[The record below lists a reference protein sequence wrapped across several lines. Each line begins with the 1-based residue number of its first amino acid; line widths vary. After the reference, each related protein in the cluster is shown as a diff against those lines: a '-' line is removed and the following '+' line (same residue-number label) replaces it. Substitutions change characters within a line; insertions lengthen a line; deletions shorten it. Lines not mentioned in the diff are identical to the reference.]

1 MKTTALAKFLELTS
15 KTRHSLR
22 SGAEIVQFAT
32 EHGIRL
38 APSDLWSLAGRLG
51 LDGGVCPPSIV
62 SFVVRLLEGFE
73 PKRVLDPHVGFG
85 TLLQPVVAATRASDF
100 AGAYPIDDSL
110 KVAEWVQPTETRG
123 EYHTRD
129 LRGETLAHLGEFD
142 LVVAQLPFGLKARE
156 FSVEGTTLRG
166 EGGLELLLRSS
177 LRLSTDGLAVFV
189 APPNVHLSP
198 PGRSVLSSL
207 STFGL
212 YLDASFHVPPGA
224 FMPLT
229 SSPANVLV
237 IRRGTERKTLFAA
250 RLSVHERPLNSLISN
265 YRVRKPG
272 SAPDLGVL
280 VSPTGYRG
288 FEVELSKH
296 RVDTLT
302 ERLDLPKR
310 HLSHY
315 TLEITRCPRN
325 AAELKPRDNA
335 FFLPLTV
342 PSPCKTTTG
351 HLPKRPTDYVQV
363 VLDPKKAD
371 SNVMAGFFDSNLG
384 CEVRASRAS
393 GVAIRR
399 IQFAT
404 VQDLPVW
411 LPDIAEQRTLTKL
424 DQRLRTISSEANELR
439 ERLWEG
445 LNRTEEVGRRLEQV
459 NREDTYLNWLDTLPF
474 PLAITLWNHHTL
486 SGRPLKRYRQLE
498 LFFEALTQFLGV
510 WLMSGVRASQELFE
524 MEWKSI
530 RRTLDRAG
538 LSVERSTSGTWTRV
552 LERLAKRVRSG
563 IHGEVED
570 RQYWESSFA
579 CDSPELLRNLTSKSM
594 VNIASRANELRNPW
608 LGHSGTVGDTEA
620 RRRESA
626 LLELLADFRSL
637 VGNRWEH
644 YPLVFPDSSRYSGG
658 IFLCKVS
665 WVVGTRHSFRRK
677 ELTLK
682 APLEDGWL
690 HFVSPLTGAV
700 CPLLPLVRLGP
711 TGTTERNACYFF
723 NRLDAERGQR
733 YVSYHFEERP
743 DLVEDV
749 PAASDLLL
757 ELSSYG

>member
-1 MKTTALAKFLELTS
+1 MKTTALTKFLELTS
-15 KTRHSLR
+15 KTRHSPR
-22 SGAEIVQFAT
+22 SGADIVQFAT

-38 APSDLWSLAGRLG
+38 APSDLWSLAGRLRLG
-51 LDGGVCPPSIV
+51 EGVCPPSIV
-62 SFVVRLLEGFE
+62 SFVVRLLESVE
-73 PKRVLDPHVGFG
+73 AKRVLDPNVGFG
-85 TLLQPVVAATRASDF
+85 TLLQPVVETTHPSDF
-100 AGAYPIDDSL
+100 VGAYPIDDSL
-110 KVAEWVQPTETRG
+110 KVAEWTQPTEPG
-123 EYHTRD
+123 GKYHVRD
-129 LRGETLAHLGEFD
+129 LRGESLANLGEFD
-142 LVVAQLPFGLKARE
+142 LVVALLPFGLKPRE
-156 FSVEGTTLRG
+156 FSVEGTAMRG

-177 LRLSTDGLAVFV
+177 LHLSTDGLAVFV
-189 APPNVHLSP
+189 APPNVHLSTP
-198 PGRSVLSSL
+198 RRSVLSSL
-207 STFGL
+207 SSFGL
-212 YLDASFHVPPGA
+212 YLDASFHVPAGA

-229 SSPANVLV
+229 SSAANILV
-237 IRRGTERKTLFAA
+237 IRRGTTPKTLFAG
-250 RLSVHERPLNSLISN
+250 RLSQHERPLNSLVSN
-265 YRVRKPG
+265 YRVRKAGPT
-272 SAPDLGVL
+272 PDLGIL
-280 VSPTGYRG
+280 VPLTDYCG
-288 FEVELSKH
+288 FEVELSRL
-296 RVDTLT
+296 RVAALT
-302 ERLDLPKR
+302 ERLDLPRR
-310 HLSHY
+310 HLSHF
-315 TLEITRCPRN
+315 TIEINRCPKN
-325 AAELKPRDNA
+325 AAALEPRDNT

-342 PSPCKTTTG
+342 PSPCKTTTAD
-351 HLPKRPTDYVQV
+351 LPKRPADYVQV

-371 SNVMAGFFDSNLG
+371 SNVMAGFFDSKLG
-384 CEVRASRAS
+384 CEIRASRAS

-399 IQFAT
+399 IQFGT

-424 DQRLRTISSEANELR
+424 DQRLRTIFSEANELR
-439 ERLWEG
+439 DRLWEG
-445 LNRTEEVGRRLEQV
+445 LNRTEEVGRRLEQL
-459 NREDTYLNWLDTLPF
+459 NREDTYLTWLDTLPF
-474 PLAITLWNHHTL
+474 PLAIILWNHHTL

-524 MEWKSI
+524 IEWKSI
-530 RRTLDRAG
+530 QSTLNRAG

-563 IHGEVED
+563 IHGKVDD

-594 VNIASRANELRNPW
+594 VNIARRSNELRNPW

-644 YPLVFPDSSRYSGG
+644 YPLVFPNSSRYSGG
-658 IFLCKVS
+658 IFRCNVS

-677 ELTLK
+677 ELALK

-723 NRLDAERGQR
+723 NRLAAERGQR

-757 ELSSYG
+757 ELSSYD